1 MSNNNLKLSVII
13 PSYNYADF
21 VGEAVK
27 SILDQNVHV
36 YEIIIVDDGSKDN
49 TSTVVDDL
57 RSKFTESNI
66 SYLYQDN
73 QGVST
78 ARNNGFE
85 QSSGDYLLFL
95 DADDKLLPG
104 SLETIYTEINKQS
117 DVDMIFGGYQAV
129 SYSGELRIRT
139 PIKLAENKMEN
150 VITLLSAKMIGLRP
164 SSAVLKRCVLER
176 IKFPV
181 EVHVDEDTMFF
192 SHVMYH
198 YKCASISTILV
209 EMSRHVDSLRGN
221 YQRIIET
228 GVHGVEELF
237 ASLPSSNEITK
248 LKKHVL
254 VKRYLK
260 IGRMACI
267 NKDYEIASQ
276 SYMSAVK
283 LEPRAVLNLK
293 HLPRLVKSLV
303 LS

>member
-1 MSNNNLKLSVII
+1 MSNHKLKLSVII

-27 SILDQNVHV
+27 SVVDQNITV
-36 YEIIIVDDGSKDN
+36 YEIIIVDDGSNDHTN
-49 TSTVVDDL
+49 AVVESL
-57 RSKFTESNI
+57 QSKYSDYNI
-66 SYLYQDN
+66 CYLYQEN
-73 QGVST
+73 QGVSI
-78 ARNNGFE
+78 ARNNGFD

-104 SLETIYTEINKQS
+104 SLEVIYTEIIKHP

-129 SYSGELRIRT
+129 SYSGELKIRT
-139 PIKLAENKMEN
+139 PIKLVENKLEN
-150 VITLLSAKMIGLRP
+150 VVTLLSANMIGLRL
-164 SSAVLKRCVLER
+164 SSTVLKRCVLEK

-198 YKCASISTILV
+198 NKCASIPTILV
-209 EMSRHVDSLRGN
+209 EMPRHPNSLREN
-221 YQRIIET
+221 YQRIVET

-237 ASLPSSNEITK
+237 SSLPSSNEITK
-248 LKKHVL
+248 LKKHAL

-267 NKDYEIASQ
+267 NKDYKIATQ
-276 SYMSAVK
+276 NYMSAVK
-283 LEPRAVLNLK
+283 LEPMAVISLK
-293 HLPRLVKSLV
+293 HLPRLIKSLV